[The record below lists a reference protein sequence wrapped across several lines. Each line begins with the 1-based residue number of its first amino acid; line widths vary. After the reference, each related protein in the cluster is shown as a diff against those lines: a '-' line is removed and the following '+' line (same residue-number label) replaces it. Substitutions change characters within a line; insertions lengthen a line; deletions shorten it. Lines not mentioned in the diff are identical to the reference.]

1 MPKSPTRSGE
11 AKLSPRSDQQ
21 TLKTKPKPRKRNRIL
36 FGAEIEDGQVHLE
49 AIAPARLI
57 HIAAMLLGCAFIAA
71 VIKLSPEWWP
81 AIQTAMAVMTS
92 LLARGK

>member
-1 MPKSPTRSGE
+1 MPKPPTRSGE
-11 AKLSPRSDQQ
+11 AKPSSRFDQQ
-21 TLKTKPKPRKRNRIL
+21 TLKTKPRPRKRNRIL

-57 HIAAMLLGCAFIAA
+57 HFLVALLGCAFIAA

-81 AIQTAMAVMTS
+81 AIQTAIAIMTS
-92 LLARGK
+92 FMGKWK